1 MKRNIELNDEQKS
14 TDKRNI
20 NALKNSEKNN
30 SITKMKI
37 SGKQK
42 LLFISVGLLLIVGI
56 IIMIIFL
63 YKTHHKKDK
72 SEKGNNLGPMK
83 KEPGYDF
90 STKVNDLKR
99 YIINENNIQ
108 DIITDGHKS
117 KIITKRETTYDL
129 FIISEEEAS
138 EENKIFYNKTYLA
151 AVAIASECISTDNKI
166 CEPKKYVDLIDQNYT
181 NLRKLD
187 EIDDLKDI
195 PVSLCL
201 FNVTDNNI
209 ILSMTCPESLS
220 QFKQNT
226 ILSDIHF
233 LKPTLIERTN
243 KEKRNITITQTND
256 GNKHLIREKTGGSCP
271 FGNQLNSLCT
281 NDMNITRDSEGNII
295 SLNEENIANIFKNNN
310 NSFLRK
316 KMSKLRDITNETEL
330 LSSEKYISILNK
342 ILPKLKK
349 YMKLKEFMSI
359 DDLHEIYKEN
369 KGQFNINIT
378 ARNLLENQEYK
389 IYDRAETLF
398 SLNNYFINYQI
409 NLRNHF
415 GDSEFLEAS
424 NEIDIDENIYK
435 LSSIKHPNT
444 VEPIIK
450 KIIALNKASIH
461 LANNLYYN
469 IKGNLNSI
477 NEIIINNITSLNDL
491 IVYQDLA
498 EIIDLVLSNKYF
510 EILPFN
516 IINESNNIK
525 NELELVFSGI
535 RKGNLK
541 NKVDLLN
548 NNIQLAVNKIYYNL
562 KELINLLNSPKNKLT
577 EIVTFYINNTDSF
590 HNDIIEK
597 AKIIFDSY
605 YKREF
610 DTIISQIDLDLNNFK
625 KNISYFLKNI
635 INFMNNLKDNIENKS
650 TTIENATDNDYKE
663 ITSNFENSNNLIN
676 EIIGK
681 IKYKLKN
688 GITYEDSGYFISKN
702 NIENNNNLFNKTI
715 NDLYLITK
723 KLDNDEYIDKA
734 MNEVMIRFKNNI
746 NSAINNIYRV
756 IEEDFLIKKTN
767 LDDSFIIDKNKIS
780 NDIAYLGIEI
790 SNKIKNEN
798 NYYLTL
804 VSKNLDLFLKEYKDY
819 LNQLILEL
827 NILLSEESLE
837 KLSESYDKTFESS
850 LNYVNQNIQNNKLLI
865 KDYFNNYTKI
875 MKNNTK
881 IFEILQSLGE
891 MNLMSFEGFENI
903 LAFKKITQG
912 YLSKN
917 NFFKKNLENSKNYID
932 EQLFLDLL
940 FVYKNITIKIK
951 ELLQSIKNNKITEEF
966 PQLIELNFIEKNKQI
981 KDDLNKRL
989 NKIISDSNFNNK
1001 YIERLNDFKNSKINE
1016 IEDVNNF
1023 IENSQI
1029 LLSNYNISNDI
1040 RNDFCINF
1048 YEKKTYSGLSSNLYT
1063 DIISNDYCYLLP
1075 DTFDN
1080 HNKLVQPSIYLDDN
1094 ISNFL
1099 DISIIFI
1106 YY

>member
-1 MKRNIELNDEQKS
+1 M
-14 TDKRNI
+14 
-20 NALKNSEKNN
+20 
-30 SITKMKI
+30 
-37 SGKQK
+37 
-42 LLFISVGLLLIVGI
+42 
-56 IIMIIFL
+56 
-63 YKTHHKKDK
+63 
-72 SEKGNNLGPMK
+72 
-83 KEPGYDF
+83 
-90 STKVNDLKR
+90 
-99 YIINENNIQ
+99 
-108 DIITDGHKS
+108 
-117 KIITKRETTYDL
+117 
-129 FIISEEEAS
+129 
-138 EENKIFYNKTYLA
+138 
-151 AVAIASECISTDNKI
+151 
-166 CEPKKYVDLIDQNYT
+166 
-181 NLRKLD
+181 
-187 EIDDLKDI
+187 
-195 PVSLCL
+195 
-201 FNVTDNNI
+201 
-209 ILSMTCPESLS
+209 
-220 QFKQNT
+220 
-226 ILSDIHF
+226 
-233 LKPTLIERTN
+233 
-243 KEKRNITITQTND
+243 
-256 GNKHLIREKTGGSCP
+256 
-271 FGNQLNSLCT
+271 
-281 NDMNITRDSEGNII
+281 
-295 SLNEENIANIFKNNN
+295 
-310 NSFLRK
+310 
-316 KMSKLRDITNETEL
+316 
-330 LSSEKYISILNK
+330 
-342 ILPKLKK
+342 
-349 YMKLKEFMSI
+349 
-359 DDLHEIYKEN
+359 
-369 KGQFNINIT
+369 
-378 ARNLLENQEYK
+378 
-389 IYDRAETLF
+389 
-398 SLNNYFINYQI
+398 
-409 NLRNHF
+409 
-415 GDSEFLEAS
+415 
-424 NEIDIDENIYK
+424 
-435 LSSIKHPNT
+435 
-444 VEPIIK
+444 
-450 KIIALNKASIH
+450 
-461 LANNLYYN
+461 
-469 IKGNLNSI
+469 NSI

-548 NNIQLAVNKIYYNL
+548 NNIYSYINITQLAVNKIYYNL

-881 IFEILQSLGE
+881 IFEILQSLG
-891 MNLMSFEGFENI
+891 
-903 LAFKKITQG
+903 
-912 YLSKN
+912 
-917 NFFKKNLENSKNYID
+917 
-932 EQLFLDLL
+932 
-940 FVYKNITIKIK
+940 
-951 ELLQSIKNNKITEEF
+951 
-966 PQLIELNFIEKNKQI
+966 
-981 KDDLNKRL
+981 
-989 NKIISDSNFNNK
+989 
-1001 YIERLNDFKNSKINE
+1001 
-1016 IEDVNNF
+1016 
-1023 IENSQI
+1023 
-1029 LLSNYNISNDI
+1029 
-1040 RNDFCINF
+1040 
-1048 YEKKTYSGLSSNLYT
+1048 
-1063 DIISNDYCYLLP
+1063 
-1075 DTFDN
+1075 
-1080 HNKLVQPSIYLDDN
+1080 
-1094 ISNFL
+1094 
-1099 DISIIFI
+1099 
-1106 YY
+1106 